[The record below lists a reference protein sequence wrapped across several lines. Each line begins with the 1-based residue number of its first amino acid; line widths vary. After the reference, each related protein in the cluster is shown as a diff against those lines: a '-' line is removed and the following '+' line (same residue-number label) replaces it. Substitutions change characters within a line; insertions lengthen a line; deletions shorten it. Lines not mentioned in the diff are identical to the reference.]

1 MNFIKQTT
9 LALAIGFSIASCN
22 SGGSDSSSAKDTTKT
37 VGTDSATMDTSKA
50 VSTVG
55 HAKKKIKASLGEM
68 ATPASKKYRKDKSGV
83 YDNAEVMPSFK
94 GGTSAISDYVNNN
107 INPSQTAL
115 DDSKAGTVRVMFTID
130 ENGNV
135 MNAHAMGAKLGDGLD
150 EEAVRVVSA
159 MPKWSPGTIHG
170 KPVKV
175 NLDLPITFKAE

>member
-1 MNFIKQTT
+1 MNFIKHST
-9 LALAIGFSIASCN
+9 LFLAICFSIASCN
-22 SGGSDSSSAKDTTKT
+22 SGGSDSATKTDSAKA
-37 VGTDSATMDTSKA
+37 GTDSSAMDTSKA
-50 VSTVG
+50 VASTA

-107 INPSQTAL
+107 VNPSQTAV
-115 DDSKAGTVRVMFTID
+115 DDSKEGTVRVMFTVD

-159 MPKWSPGTIHG
+159 MPKWTPGTIHG

-175 NLDLPITFKAE
+175 SLDLPITFKSE